1 MPVASANADQIAFWN
16 GDAGLRWVE
25 QQERLDA
32 MMAGTTQAL
41 LDAAGPQPGFK
52 ILDIGCGCGSTAIAY
67 AKAAGSSGRVLG
79 LDVSA
84 PMLAHARSR
93 TLAANLSQIEL
104 REGDATVAPLDK
116 GAFDLIASRFGVMFF
131 SDPVAAFQNLRQA
144 LKPDGRLAFVCWRDW
159 RQNEWVR
166 VPVSAI
172 RPHVPPQPPVGPED
186 PGPFAF
192 ADQDRVRKILTMA
205 NFDDIEIRALDLTGE
220 FGANL
225 EDAVA
230 YMQSFGPTSRML
242 GSADATQRENAIAAL
257 RDALRP
263 YANPGPIIMGLAQW
277 LVTAT
282 ADNVAA

>member
-1 MPVASANADQIAFWN
+1 MLNASVNADQIAFWN
-16 GDAGLRWVE
+16 GDAGMRWVE

-41 LDAAGPQPGFK
+41 LDAANPHPGFN
-52 ILDIGCGCGSTAIAY
+52 ILDVGCGCGSTAIAY
-67 AKAAGSSGRVLG
+67 AEAAGASGRVLG
-79 LDVSA
+79 MDVSA
-84 PMLAHARSR
+84 PMLAHARNR
-93 TLAANLSQIEL
+93 ALAANLPQIEL
-104 REGDATVAPLDK
+104 REGDATVAPLEK

-131 SDPVAAFQNLRQA
+131 SDPIAAFQNLRQA
-144 LKPDGRLAFVCWRDW
+144 LKPNGRLVFVCWRDW

-166 VPVSAI
+166 VPVSAV

-192 ADQDRVRKILTMA
+192 ADQDRVRNILTMA
-205 NFDDIEIRALDLTGE
+205 NFDDIAIRPLDLTGA

-263 YANPGPIIMGLAQW
+263 YANPGSVILGLAQW
-277 LVTAT
+277 LVTAK
-282 ADNVAA
+282 AG